1 MKNTILIIALLIC
14 GLNSLGQ
21 SILKD
26 KTKFQVK
33 TISTGGYEAVLPLK
47 CGDDET
53 IKNTPI
59 VIFTQ
64 QIEKSKIDTMLLVST
79 FQVLNVMSKYKCK
92 NKFSW
97 KPTKFTI
104 LGNEGKISAIVK
116 GSAENAYG
124 SRGEVTFYF
133 NWENGEFVE
142 L

>member
-1 MKNTILIIALLIC
+1 MKNTIILLALTIC
-14 GLNSLGQ
+14 GLNSFAQ

-33 TISTGGYEAVLPLK
+33 AISTGGYEAVLPLK

-53 IKNTPI
+53 IKNTPVLI
-59 VIFTQ
+59 YTDKMEQ
-64 QIEKSKIDTMLLVST
+64 SKIDTMLMVST
-79 FQVLNVMSKYKCK
+79 FMVLNVKSKYKCK

-97 KPTKFTI
+97 KPSKFTI
-104 LGNEGKISAIVK
+104 LGGDGKISAVVK

-133 NWENGEFVE
+133 NWENGGFIE